1 MQNLRILN
9 SKEKKE
15 LLKKIKEQFDSD
27 ISELEE
33 YIFLINPRN
42 KIFIISNDFSKI
54 DITELRINSLGLYF
68 GELYNNEL
76 RLSIE
81 GSQII
86 GKSAKKNILELNN
99 ELAEQWLKGL
109 DINLN
114 DNENNY
120 ENGFYLIKNNNIF
133 IGCGKII
140 NKKLFNYVPK
150 ERRI

>member
-1 MQNLRILN
+1 MQNLKVMN

-15 LLKKIKEQFDSD
+15 LLKKIKEQYDPD
-27 ISELEE
+27 IKDIEK
-33 YIFLINPRN
+33 YIFLINPKN
-42 KIFIISNDFSKI
+42 KIFIISKDFSKI

-86 GKSAKKNILELNN
+86 GKTAKKNILELN
-99 ELAEQWLKGL
+99 EKQAEQWLKGL
-109 DINLN
+109 DL
-114 DNENNY
+114 DLQNNY
-120 ENGFYLIKNNNIF
+120 ESGFYIIKTNYNY
-133 IGCGKII
+133 IGCGKIV

-150 ERRI
+150 ERRL

>member
-15 LLKKIKEQFDSD
+15 LLNKIKEQFDSNLSD
-27 ISELEE
+27 LDQ
-33 YIFLINPRN
+33 YIFLINPKN

-54 DITELRINSLGLYF
+54 DIKELRINSLGLYL
-68 GELYNNEL
+68 GEIYNNEL

-109 DINLN
+109 DIDLN
-114 DNENNY
+114 QDYKNS
-120 ENGFYLIKNNNIF
+120 FYLIKNNNNF